1 MNAIEMKAI
10 TKRFGSLVA
19 NNKIDFTLK
28 KGSIHA
34 LLGENGAGKT
44 TLMNQLFGLSV
55 ADEGSILVDNEPLNL
70 EHSPQ
75 ESMKRGISMV
85 HQHFM
90 LIKNMSVCE
99 NVMLANEDE
108 NFPLLNPKSTNDKI
122 KALSDKYH
130 LGVNPTSVIENLSV
144 GQQQRVEILSA
155 LYKKTNTLILD
166 EPTAVLT
173 PEEVEDLFVI
183 LRELKK
189 NGKSIIII
197 THHLNEIMDIA
208 DEVTVLRNGDLIGCY
223 PINENTST
231 QELSRLMVG
240 RDVSFD
246 FEKETIK
253 ATEKIIEVKNLSYSK
268 DNIKYVDDIS
278 FDIKK
283 GEIFAIAGVDGNGQ
297 KELCE
302 TLVGLNKMDSG
313 SIILKDKEISKTN
326 VNYRIK
332 NGLSYIPQDRQKSG
346 LVMDWSISDNLI
358 LKTYEREPIAN
369 KIFVS
374 KKVAK
379 IQADRM
385 IKKYNIK
392 SQDNEDKA
400 NQLSGGN
407 QQKVI
412 LAREMDRGPALLIAS
427 HPTRGLDV
435 GAMEYVRNQM
445 LELRNTG
452 GSVLLIS
459 ADLEEIFQIADRIAV
474 IFKGKFMG
482 ILKPDCGIAKIGR
495 MMAGLNE
502 EEKSE

>member
-1 MNAIEMKAI
+1 
-10 TKRFGSLVA
+10 
-19 NNKIDFTLK
+19 
-28 KGSIHA
+28 
-34 LLGENGAGKT
+34 
-44 TLMNQLFGLSV
+44 
-55 ADEGSILVDNEPLNL
+55 
-70 EHSPQ
+70 
-75 ESMKRGISMV
+75 
-85 HQHFM
+85 
-90 LIKNMSVCE
+90 
-99 NVMLANEDE
+99 
-108 NFPLLNPKSTNDKI
+108 
-122 KALSDKYH
+122 
-130 LGVNPTSVIENLSV
+130 
-144 GQQQRVEILSA
+144 
-155 LYKKTNTLILD
+155 
-166 EPTAVLT
+166 
-173 PEEVEDLFVI
+173 
-183 LRELKK
+183 
-189 NGKSIIII
+189 
-197 THHLNEIMDIA
+197 
-208 DEVTVLRNGDLIGCY
+208 
-223 PINENTST
+223 
-231 QELSRLMVG
+231 MVG

-332 NGLSYIPQDRQKSG
+332 NGISYIPQDRQKSG

>member
-1 MNAIEMKAI
+1 MNAIEMKSI

-19 NNKIDFTLK
+19 NNNIDFTLK

-55 ADEGSILVDNEPLNL
+55 ADEGSILIEGEPINL

-75 ESMKRGISMV
+75 ESMQRGIGMV

-90 LIKNMSVCE
+90 LIKNMSVIS
-99 NVMLANEDE
+99 NIMLANEDE
-108 NFPLLNPKSTNDKI
+108 NFPLLNPKLTKKKI
-122 KALSDKYH
+122 ISLSEKYH
-130 LGVNPTSVIENLSV
+130 LNVDPNSIIENLSV
-144 GQQQRVEILSA
+144 GQQQRVEILAA
-155 LYKKTNTLILD
+155 LYKETNTLILD

-173 PEEVEDLFVI
+173 PEEVDDLFVI
-183 LRELKK
+183 LRELKES
-189 NGKSIIII
+189 GKSIVII

-208 DEVTVLRNGDLIGCY
+208 DEVTVLRNGNLIGTY
-223 PINENTST
+223 LINEKTST

-240 RDVSFD
+240 RDVLFD
-246 FEKETIK
+246 FKKQNEPKV
-253 ATEKIIEVKNLSYSK
+253 EKILEVKNLFYSTNNVK
-268 DNIKYVDDIS
+268 QVDNIS
-278 FDIKK
+278 FFIKK

-297 KELCE
+297 KELCD
-302 TLVGLNKMDSG
+302 TIVGLNKMDSG
-313 SIILKDKEISKTN
+313 KIYLKNYDISKTN

-332 NGLSYIPQDRQKSG
+332 NGISYIPQDRQKSG
-346 LVMDWSISDNLI
+346 LVMNWSISDNLI
-358 LKTYEREPIAN
+358 LKTYERKPIAN
-369 KIFVS
+369 GIFVS
-374 KKVAK
+374 NKKAQE
-379 IQADRM
+379 QASRM
-385 IKKYNIK
+385 IDKYNIK
-392 SQDNEDKA
+392 SQNSNDKA

-445 LELRNTG
+445 LELRNGG
-452 GSVLLIS
+452 GSVLLVS

-474 IFKGKFMG
+474 IFKGQFMG
-482 ILKPDCGIAKIGR
+482 ILKPDCGIAKLGR
-495 MMAGLNE
+495 LMAGLKE
-502 EEKSE
+502 GDQSE